1 MKVKQLISK
10 MRRLLSLFLCI
21 LICSITCFS
30 QKRQTIDRTKEKIV
44 NKTTIKRSKV
54 SSSTEKG
61 NTNKPKVVSA
71 VPKQSQKKPVKYTSK
86 KSYFSISSQYASF
99 GSDGGN
105 RTFTVSSSA
114 AWKISVN
121 TANWGHLS
129 RSGNTLYLRV
139 DANNSSSSR
148 TDYFTISSGSK
159 SIRVDISQGKRN
171 SLSVS
176 TESLSFSS
184 AGGSRTITVN
194 SSSSWKIGTKTYDW
208 GHLSTDGNTVTIRV
222 DANTSINSRTDYFTI
237 KSGNLEKRINISQSG
252 NTQTTSNNATIKSV
266 YVSND
271 ADVDGEKGL
280 SVKVSFDVSGMKEH
294 EGRVSCYFYD
304 SNGNALI
311 DKNNRY
317 NTSGTPSNVAS
328 GEDIKPPYDNC
339 TYTDFE
345 IKIPYSELHLS
356 STYSRTL
363 RVDVIVWDNYS
374 GSGKEVARKD
384 GTTFMCVPNVSY
396 LKVDGT
402 TTNKSK
408 YFGES
413 GGREYYSVSTSAS
426 SYETWGVPSWCRI
439 ENKTSSGFT
448 LVCERN
454 NSRSSR
460 NDYMKVKAAGKDI
473 RIDIEQAA
481 SSGPT
486 ASITS
491 IEQVHNVMNGFVKGM
506 NIKLKFDVS
515 GMQGRT
521 VKATAWFYYAD
532 NYTKLINAYGNQ
544 VSVSSSDTAPY
555 ENTTFTTT
563 LFMPYQGLNMAYGWS
578 GSLTF
583 DIAIYDSSGN
593 KLARQD
599 NNSFTFSNF

>member
-1 MKVKQLISK
+1 MKRILTLTI
-10 MRRLLSLFLCI
+10 CI
-21 LICSITCFS
+21 LICAVTCFA
-30 QKRQTIDRTKEKIV
+30 QKRKTIDRTKTEKV
-44 NKTTIKRSKV
+44 RSTQKTQPKV

-61 NTNKPKVVSA
+61 YSNKPKVVSTA
-71 VPKQSQKKPVKYTSK
+71 PKQSQKKPVKSTSK

-159 SIRVDISQGKRN
+159 NIRVDISQGKRN
-171 SLSVS
+171 SLTVS

-208 GHLSTDGNTVTIRV
+208 GHLSTDGNTVTLRV
-222 DANTSINSRTDYFTI
+222 DANTSTNSRTDYFTI

-280 SVKVSFDVSGMKEH
+280 SVKVSFDVSGMKGH
-294 EGRVSCYFYD
+294 NGRVSCYFYD
-304 SNGNALI
+304 TNGNALI
-311 DKNNRY
+311 DRNNRY
-317 NTSGTPSNVAS
+317 HTSGTPSNVSS
-328 GEDIKPPYDNC
+328 GEDIKPRYDNS

-363 RVDVIVWDNYS
+363 RVDVVVWDYYS

-384 GTTFMCVPNVSY
+384 GTTFTCVPDISY
-396 LKVDGT
+396 LKVDES

-413 GGREYYSVSTSAS
+413 GGREYYSVNTSAS
-426 SYETWGVPSWCRI
+426 TYETWGVPSWCRI

-454 NSRSSR
+454 TSRSSR
-460 NDYMKVKAAGKDI
+460 SDYMKVKAAGKEI
-473 RIDIEQAA
+473 RIDIEQEA

-491 IEQVHNVMNGFVKGM
+491 VEQFHNVINGYVKGM
-506 NIKLKFDVS
+506 NLKLKFDVS
-515 GMQGRT
+515 GMQGRM

-532 NYTKLINAYGNQ
+532 NSTKLNNAYGGQ
-544 VSVSSSDTAPY
+544 VNVSSSDRAPY
-555 ENTTFTTT
+555 ENTTFTMN
-563 LFMPYQGLNMAYGWS
+563 LFMPYPGLNMAPGWS
-578 GSLTF
+578 GSLSF
-583 DIAIYDSSGN
+583 DIVIYDGSGN
-593 KLARQD
+593 VLARK
-599 NNSFTFSNF
+599 NNYSFTFSNF